1 MDILVV
7 DDDDLDQQLFQRALK
22 KSLDAI
28 KVCFAAS
35 VGEAR
40 NMINTMN
47 FDVILLDQHLPDVDG
62 ISFLNEL
69 KLNQSANK
77 CTVVMVS
84 NSTDENLALEC
95 LKAGAQDFVLKS
107 SINPTM
113 LKTVI
118 ANAKTRKE
126 LEAKLLA
133 SHERTRILAERDTLT
148 GLCNR
153 FFFEQTVTNALASRR
168 QKKLVSLMF
177 IDLDNFKKI
186 NDTWGHKH
194 GDALLTRVARRI
206 SSCLRGSEL
215 FARFGGDEF
224 VIFLQEVHSANE
236 ITRIANRILQVL
248 PAPFEFDGFTFY
260 TSASIGISTQAS
272 ENIDADTL
280 ITQADIAMHRAK
292 QDGKNQ
298 VCFFEADMQ
307 AEFSRRVMIENGLR
321 KALTHEEFV
330 LHFQPIVAISN
341 RQIRGYEALVR
352 WQREGVLTPPN
363 DFIPIAQESNLIM
376 DIGHWVIREAIR
388 QLSVLDADH
397 YVTVNL
403 SPLQLRD
410 PELPSFIIAQAASY
424 NLSPER
430 LVLELTETAFTDQR
444 ADVYQAV
451 SDLRKAGFN
460 VALDDFGTGFS
471 SLSHLRDLPIS
482 TVKIDRSMLPEKKNP
497 RQEKL
502 LKGLV
507 QMIQALELDIVI
519 EGVETEAQHQLC
531 RSLNISNGQGYL
543 YGKPAPFAHH

>member
-1 MDILVV
+1 MDILVI
-7 DDDDLDQQLFQRALK
+7 DDDDLDQKLFQRALR

-40 NMINTMN
+40 NMISTMN
-47 FDVILLDQHLPDVDG
+47 FDVILLDQHLPDQDG
-62 ISFLNEL
+62 ISFLSEL
-69 KLNQSANK
+69 KKNQATNK

-84 NSTDENLALEC
+84 NNSDESLALEC

-126 LEAKLLA
+126 LEAKLTA
-133 SHERTRILAERDTLT
+133 SHERTRVLAERDRLT
-148 GLCNR
+148 GLSNR
-153 FFFEQTVTNALASRR
+153 YFFEQTVTTALLAKRDH
-168 QKKLVSLMF
+168 KLVSLMF

-186 NDTWGHKH
+186 NDTWGHKQ
-194 GDALLTRVARRI
+194 GDELLARVARRI
-206 SSCLRGSEL
+206 ASCLRGSEL

-224 VIFLQEVHSANE
+224 VIFLQDVHSTNE

-260 TSASIGISTQAS
+260 TSASIGISTQS
-272 ENIDADTL
+272 IENISADTL
-280 ITQADIAMHRAK
+280 ISQADIAMHRAK

-298 VCFFEADMQ
+298 VCFFEAEMQ
-307 AEFSRRVMIENGLR
+307 AEFSRQVMVENGLR
-321 KALTHEEFV
+321 QALANEEFV
-330 LHFQPIVAISN
+330 LYFQPIVAISN
-341 RQIRGYEALVR
+341 RQTRGFEALIR
-352 WQREGVLTPPN
+352 WQRDGNLVPPN
-363 DFIPIAQESNLIM
+363 EFIPIAQESNLIM
-376 DIGHWVIREAIR
+376 EIGHWVIRDAVR
-388 QLSVLDADH
+388 QLAQLDAEL

-410 PELPSFIIAQAASY
+410 PELSSFIIAQAASY
-424 NLSPER
+424 NLAPDR

-451 SDLRKAGFN
+451 SDLRKAGFH

-482 TVKIDRSMLPEKKNP
+482 IVKIDRSMLPEKKNS

-507 QMIQALELDIVI
+507 QMIQALELDIVV

-531 RSLNISNGQGYL
+531 RNLNIASGQGYL
-543 YGKPAPFAHH
+543 YGKPAPF